1 MTATRQQ
8 RRGQRPAKTRD
19 SGEHPRAQHHPN
31 FSMRP
36 IRGAH
41 SPIRGKTVDIGAL
54 EARRAE
60 LKARVAEKTEA
71 FENGEIKDKAYF
83 EKWITKAHDEYERL
97 NTVLDNVSA
106 AKKAYAR
113 AEKVWEESDGMPEL
127 PEEGFAAH
135 GGVVSG
141 ATPLPVG
148 GSALPSPRHMTGAQV
163 KTLFKAVNER
173 RPVTVEIPVKPQRQ
187 PLFPGMRQKAGA
199 PVLEST
205 LGGGFVGQLPPVQTP
220 FSVGIGYE
228 LTRVAGLFPGAM
240 MPGPSAT
247 WLSHTANAYE
257 PTGVPEGT
265 TKPNIGPVITE
276 NQVIP
281 QKIAATV
288 DFSLEAWQD
297 TGSYGEAA
305 FASWLPVELERAVW
319 NAESLYLLQ
328 ATTES
333 TNPIAGGPVSA
344 TFNGI
349 LNTSGTLTR
358 AVASGESPLDTLSQA
373 FNDIRVGPAFSWPD
387 LMLVHP
393 TTYNA
398 LRLIKDSEGRYV
410 MNLLA
415 GPLGLTADG
424 SAPVYQPALE
434 ANVYSI
440 TPQGSSP
447 FAGHLWGVPVAL
459 TTQCPEGTAIVT
471 SVAAGGGMYWTRLA
485 MLIMFNM
492 WSGNEWENNLQSFRA
507 EERIALSVQRP
518 TAVNIVTG
526 LPS

>member
-1 MTATRQQ
+1 MDFA
-8 RRGQRPAKTRD
+8 
-19 SGEHPRAQHHPN
+19 
-31 FSMRP
+31 
-36 IRGAH
+36 
-41 SPIRGKTVDIGAL
+41 AL

-60 LKARVAEKTEA
+60 LRARVAEKTRAYEA
-71 FENGEIKDKAYF
+71 GEIKDKAYF
-83 EKWITKAHDEYERL
+83 EKWVTKAHDEYERL
-97 NTVLDNVSA
+97 NTILDNVAA
-106 AKKAYAR
+106 AKKAYAC
-113 AEKVWEESDGMPEL
+113 AEKAWQDADGMPEL
-127 PEEGFAAH
+127 PEEGFAPL
-135 GGVVSG
+135 GGGMVSG
-141 ATPLPVG
+141 AQPLPIG
-148 GSALPSPRHMTGAQV
+148 GAGLPSPRNLTGVQM
-163 KTLFKAVNER
+163 KQLYKAVQTR
-173 RPVTVEIPVKPQRQ
+173 TPTTVEIPVKPHRQ
-187 PLFPGMRQKAGA
+187 PLFPGMVQKAAGA

-220 FSVGIGYE
+220 FAVGIGYE

-257 PTGVPEGT
+257 PTAVAEGA

-328 ATTES
+328 ATTGS
-333 TNPIAGGPVSA
+333 TNPIAGGPVNA

-358 AVASGESPLDTLSQA
+358 EVASGESPLDTLSQA
-373 FNDIRVGPAFSWPD
+373 FNDIRVGPAYSWPD
-387 LMLVHP
+387 LMMIHP

-492 WSGNEWENNLQSFRA
+492 WSSNEWENNLQSFRA

-518 TAVNIVTG
+518 SAVNIVTG